1 VKFVC
6 FKNWDELPESANALL
21 GQAASR
27 SVFLSRPWFECLA
40 GATLKD
46 AETLLLA
53 CVLVKDEVKA
63 VLPLVE
69 SAGGNTLYSLK
80 HGYTP
85 LYRLLLAD
93 DGPEQV
99 LSCLAQGLSQLP
111 IKGLLLEP
119 VAADDIRFGSLQD
132 ALETAGFTC
141 ERSFRQYNWVHRLQ
155 GQSYKEY
162 MAERPARLRN
172 TIARKRRKLER
183 ERGCEMRLFIGEDV
197 PRAMSDYNLVYSA
210 SWKQSEVGNADFL
223 NCFMAA
229 FSQAG
234 WTRLGIL
241 YVKGQP
247 VAAQIW
253 FVRHGKAS
261 IFRLVYDQAWS
272 QYSPGSILTAFMME
286 QVIDTDR
293 VEEIDFLV
301 GNDAYKQDWMSERRE
316 RFVLGCKNV
325 RAQQASAGT
334 LFKRWRK

>member
-6 FKNWDELPESANALL
+6 FKNWDDLPESANALFA
-21 GQAASR
+21 QAAGE
-27 SVFLSRPWFECLA
+27 SVFLSHPWFECLA
-40 GATLKD
+40 GAALQEG
-46 AETLLLA
+46 ETLLLA
-53 CVLVKDEVKA
+53 CALVGDEVKA
-63 VLPLVE
+63 MLPLVE
-69 SAGGNTLYSLK
+69 SAGGNSLYSLK

-85 LYRLLLAD
+85 LYSLLLAD
-93 DGPEQV
+93 DDQEQV

-119 VAADDIRFGSLQD
+119 IAADDIRLSSLQG
-132 ALETAGFTC
+132 ALENNGFTC

-155 GQSYKEY
+155 GQTYKEY
-162 MAERPARLRN
+162 MAQRPARLRN
-172 TIARKRRKLER
+172 TIVRKRRKLER
-183 ERGCEMRLFIGEDV
+183 EHGCEIRLFSGDDV

-210 SWKQSEVGNADFL
+210 SWKQSEVGNERFL

-241 YVKGQP
+241 YAKGQP

-253 FVRHGKAS
+253 FVHDGKAS
-261 IFRLVYDQAWS
+261 IFRLVYDQAWR
-272 QYSPGSILTAFMME
+272 QYSPGSMLTGFMME
-286 QVIDTDR
+286 HVIDNDR

-334 LFKRWRK
+334 LLRRWRK